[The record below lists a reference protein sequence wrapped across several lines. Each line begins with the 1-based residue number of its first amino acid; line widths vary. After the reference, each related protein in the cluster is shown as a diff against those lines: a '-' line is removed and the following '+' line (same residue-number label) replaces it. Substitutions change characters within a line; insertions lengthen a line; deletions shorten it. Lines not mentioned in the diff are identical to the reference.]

1 MRRLK
6 TGEFLRDAQM
16 TDGIEVNEW
25 QHDGVDFYFWDFGGQ
40 AVYLNTHP
48 LFFSNRTIFLL
59 VLNPRSHGA
68 RELEPYP
75 EAVRN
80 CVPDAPLLVVT
91 TRAAE
96 VAALA
101 PAALDEIGQRFGP
114 LVGAAPHRPAHG
126 RGHGGAAGAA
136 GGGGEGAAACDAT
149 AAATAGGAAAA
160 PRRPVQAPAQ
170 PLPHAGSRAARPGA
184 GALRHGRGHGAAGAG
199 AAARLVHV
207 LPGGEQVVLAPQQLT
222 DVLACV
228 ITAHQQ
234 ALEVLG
240 AAGSE
245 GLLVHS
251 SRATVWERF
260 VVPRGVAS
268 LATPGAQ
275 KRARIPHTPS

>member
-1 MRRLK
+1 MEELQARL
-6 TGEFLRDAQM
+6 
-16 TDGIEVNEW
+16 
-25 QHDGVDFYFWDFGGQ
+25 
-40 AVYLNTHP
+40 
-48 LFFSNRTIFLL
+48 
-59 VLNPRSHGA
+59 
-68 RELEPYP
+68 
-75 EAVRN
+75 
-80 CVPDAPLLVVT
+80 
-91 TRAAE
+91 AE
-96 VAALA
+96 VARAQPHVTQLLPRRLVELQQHLAALSRPPHSRFHMPAAELHALA
-101 PAALDEIGQRFGP
+101 QERFGM
-114 LVGAAPHRPAHG
+114 
-126 RGHGGAAGAA
+126 
-136 GGGGEGAAACDAT
+136 GEDM
-149 AAATAGGAAAA
+149 
-160 PRRPVQAPAQ
+160 
-170 PLPHAGSRAARPGA
+170 
-184 GALRHGRGHGAAGAG
+184 
-199 AAARLVHV
+199 ARLVLGLLHDWGVVHV